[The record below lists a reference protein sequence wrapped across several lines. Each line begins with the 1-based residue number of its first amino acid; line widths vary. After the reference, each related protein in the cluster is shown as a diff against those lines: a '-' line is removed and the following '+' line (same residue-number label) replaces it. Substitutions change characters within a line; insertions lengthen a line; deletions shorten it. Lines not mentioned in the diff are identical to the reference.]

1 MYTKH
6 HNPSCDGLHFATFM
20 FLLVHR
26 LCGCQRKFLCTRFKV
41 EVVDAKEY
49 RYGGYRNSIKVT
61 FQSEYPEFFLLTNI
75 Y

>member
-26 LCGCQRKFLCTRFKV
+26 LLDCQCEFLCTRLNV
-41 EVVDAKEY
+41 EVVDAEHIDVPSKAE
-49 RYGGYRNSIKVT
+49 V
-61 FQSEYPEFFLLTNI
+61 QL
-75 Y
+75 